1 MKRWRLN
8 KSNPQ
13 AMAACETAA
22 CAAGG
27 AVGAH
32 THDADHVHTDAC
44 PTCSHDET
52 DLQLNVRNILSWV
65 LGGVALIL
73 ALTRVGGEAWRVFW
87 FAVSYLAFGGMILL
101 RALRNLLTGRVF
113 DENMLMAVAT
123 VAAFAIGEYPEAVAV
138 ALFYRIGD
146 ALQERAADRSRA
158 SIRALVDWRPET
170 VNRLVAGGTE
180 AVAPELVQP
189 GDRILLRPGDRVAV
203 DGQVAVGH
211 SELDVSMLTGEPIPQ
226 EVQPGDEVLS
236 GSINGSGV
244 LELIVKRP
252 YQESAA
258 ARILA
263 SAERSAAR
271 KARAERFI
279 TRFARVYTPVMVLL
293 AVLMAALGP
302 LAAGGTWREWIY
314 RACMLLVISC
324 PCGLVLSVPLAYFAG
339 IGMAARRGILVK
351 GGTYLDRLAGM
362 RTMAI
367 DKTGTLT
374 HGRPELAAIE
384 SAADSPLSEAR
395 LRRYFAAIERDS
407 THPVAMAIH
416 QALMAEP
423 RDGACDVQAEKV
435 REWPGKGMEAVIEGR
450 VVVSGKRE
458 FLLEHGVTGLA
469 DEVSASLGEHQGQPV
484 LLAVYL
490 AVDGVYAGR
499 ALLEDRIRE
508 EATEA
513 VQTLQTLGVD
523 RIVML
528 TGDTGQAAASV
539 SHHTGVTEYHA
550 HLLPDDKVERVERLI
565 HEQNGGGVVAFVG
578 DGINDAPVLARADAG
593 IAMGGSGSDAAIE
606 SADIVILSDRLTRIG
621 DAVRIARKTVR
632 VARQNVFLSLT
643 VKAAVVLLAAA
654 GLGGI
659 WQAVFAD
666 VGVALLA
673 VLNALRVTR

>member
-1 MKRWRLN
+1 MRRLWFK
-8 KSNPQ
+8 KSPARALAN
-13 AMAACETAA
+13 CETGA
-22 CAAGG
+22 CA
-27 AVGAH
+27 VDVH
-32 THDADHVHTDAC
+32 THEEHGHDGAC
-44 PTCSHDET
+44 PTCSHDAS
-52 DLQLNVRNILSWV
+52 DWQLSRRNILSWL
-65 LGGVALIL
+65 LGGVTLVL
-73 ALTRVGGEAWRVFW
+73 ALSRLGGDTWRIFW
-87 FAVSYLAFGGMILL
+87 FALSYLSFGGVILL
-101 RALRNLLTGRVF
+101 RAVRNLFTGRIF

-123 VAAFAIGEYPEAVAV
+123 LAAFAIGEYPEAVAV

-170 VNRLVAGGTE
+170 VNRLVSGTTE
-180 AVAPELVQP
+180 AVAPEQVQP
-189 GDRILLRPGDRVAV
+189 GERILLRPGDRVAL
-203 DGQVAVGH
+203 DGEVRVGY

-244 LELIVKRP
+244 LELEVIRP

-279 TRFARVYTPVMVLL
+279 TRFARIYTPVMVLL
-293 AVLMAALGP
+293 AVLLAALGP
-302 LAAGGTWREWIY
+302 LVTGGTWQEWIY

-351 GGTYLDRLAGM
+351 GGTYLDRLAAM
-362 RTMAI
+362 RTVAI

-374 HGRPELAAIE
+374 HGRPQLATIE
-384 SAADSPLSEAR
+384 SAPGSPLSAEQ

-407 THPVAMAIH
+407 THPVALAIS
-416 QALMAEP
+416 QALADVWPDNAAEWT
-423 RDGACDVQAEKV
+423 VENV
-435 REWPGKGMEAVIEGR
+435 REWPGKGMEAVVQGR
-450 VVVSGKRE
+450 TVVSGKRA
-458 FLLEHGVTGLA
+458 FLLEHGVRGLI
-469 DEVSASLGEHQGQPV
+469 DEVALTHAPQQDQPV
-484 LLAVYL
+484 RLAVYL

-499 ALLEDRIRE
+499 ALLEDRIRA
-508 EATEA
+508 EAPAA
-513 VQTLQTLGVD
+513 VQTLQKLGVD
-523 RIVML
+523 RVVML
-528 TGDTGQAAASV
+528 TGDTEQAAAAV
-539 SHHTGVTEYHA
+539 SHHTGVGEYHA
-550 HLLPDDKVERVERLI
+550 HLLPDDKVERVEQLI
-565 HEQNGGGVVAFVG
+565 QEQQGDGAVAFVG

-606 SADIVILSDRLTRIG
+606 SADVVILSDRLTQIG
-621 DAVRIARKTVR
+621 DAVHIARKTVR
-632 VARQNVFLSLT
+632 VARQNVLLSLS
-643 VKAAVVLLAAA
+643 VKAAVVVLATV